1 MKPDEPVLGRPTLR
15 QVAALSGV
23 SLKTASRVLNGEQ
36 YVAEATAAKVHAA
49 AAQLGFRLN
58 VIARELR
65 AGARSTSVGLIIGD
79 LANPFYSRIAR
90 GAERRLRAEGLQL
103 ITASS
108 DEDPQ
113 LEHTLVSGMLE
124 RRVSAMLI
132 VTSATDHAYLEV
144 ERRLGMPVAFVD
156 RPPAD
161 IVADTILLDNTA
173 GAQQAIEHLLRQKH
187 RRIGLVGDLSRL
199 STHRERV
206 AAFENA
212 MTGAGIANWQ
222 KYVRS
227 DSHDVATAE
236 HAVRE
241 LLDLVPGRAR
251 GQPHPRRA
259 GPGPAGAVADQA
271 RPAGIGR
278 AKPAGAAGNLA
289 GLGPPAQRRRGDRSL
304 PVAQLIGGGECP
316 GDQPV
321 DVDAVRVLPG
331 VALDAPRAAS
341 QQRCSTHRIAA
352 CRVRRANGELRQSL
366 PQRAIGLRRRLPGV
380 LENLVR
386 VERQAR
392 VEQPLR
398 LVERLVR
405 CADNALRLPLDALR
419 TAR

>member
-36 YVAEATAAKVHAA
+36 YVAEATAAKVRAA

-79 LANPFYSRIAR
+79 VSNPFYSRIAR
-90 GAERRLRAEGLQL
+90 GAERRLRVEGLQL

-156 RPPAD
+156 RPPTD
-161 IVADTILLDNTA
+161 IVADTIVLDNTA
-173 GAQQAIEHLLRQKH
+173 GAQQAVEHLLRQKH

-212 MTGAGIANWQ
+212 MTAAGIANWR

-236 HAVRE
+236 RAVRE
-241 LLDLVPGRAR
+241 LLDLVPAPTALFTTNNRITIGALRALRDRPDPPALVGFDDFDLADVLGTTVVAHDMTAIGREAARLAHQRISGFTGPARTIVMATSIIAR
-251 GQPHPRRA
+251 GSGERPPR
-259 GPGPAGAVADQA
+259 
-271 RPAGIGR
+271 
-278 AKPAGAAGNLA
+278 
-289 GLGPPAQRRRGDRSL
+289 
-304 PVAQLIGGGECP
+304 
-316 GDQPV
+316 
-321 DVDAVRVLPG
+321 
-331 VALDAPRAAS
+331 
-341 QQRCSTHRIAA
+341 
-352 CRVRRANGELRQSL
+352 
-366 PQRAIGLRRRLPGV
+366 
-380 LENLVR
+380 
-386 VERQAR
+386 
-392 VEQPLR
+392 
-398 LVERLVR
+398 
-405 CADNALRLPLDALR
+405 
-419 TAR
+419 